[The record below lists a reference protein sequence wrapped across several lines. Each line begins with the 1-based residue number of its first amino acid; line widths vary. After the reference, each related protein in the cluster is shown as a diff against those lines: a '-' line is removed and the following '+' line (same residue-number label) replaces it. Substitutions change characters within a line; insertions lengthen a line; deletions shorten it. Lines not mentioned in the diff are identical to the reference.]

1 MLSVGSS
8 ISTNG
13 KASGLAA
20 SAIVSPMLAS
30 TIPLTAIIS
39 PNPAS
44 STSSLFNP
52 LYPNTAVIL

>member
-44 STSSLFNP
+44 STSSL
-52 LYPNTAVIL
+52 